1 MNNRELINCANQS
14 KFYQQKLLHV
24 NTELW
29 ESIPFTTKKELRE
42 VDEYDLLG
50 VDRSQIATYHET
62 SGTSGKPSPSWFSHN
77 DTLQEAKLL
86 MDSDLQLSENDLIL
100 NRFPFAI
107 ALPAFILYWTAREA
121 KAGFISADQWNLAAP
136 ISRVV
141 EILQKTKPSILA
153 IGSNEAIRLYHV
165 AKAMGVQFPL
175 ANLRALIVAGE
186 LVSPSRR
193 KYIEQLFG
201 VPVHM
206 LFGSTETGSLSLS
219 CKEGH
224 FHLTHPKVKFEVVD
238 EQGQVLPFNEK
249 GYCVLSTAREGMP
262 LLRYFNE
269 DIIEIQEDHTCSC
282 GNETPV
288 LIHYGREIES
298 ITVHGNTF
306 SFYDIQEAIYTLNEI
321 PFQWQLQQIDQTVTF
336 FLQYT
341 KIVDVSS
348 ISKELSDKLGLEV
361 LVELSELYPIENYI
375 QKPKHTKTTY
385 IEKIFTDVLVAE

>member
-24 NTELW
+24 NTEQW
-29 ESIPFTTKKELRE
+29 ESIPFTTKNELRE

-50 VDRSQIATYHET
+50 VDRLQIATYHET

-86 MDSDLQLSENDLIL
+86 MDSDLQLSEHDLIL

-238 EQGQVLPFNEK
+238 QQGQVLPYNEK
-249 GYCVLSTAREGMP
+249 GYCVLSTGREGMP

-269 DIIEIQEDHTCSC
+269 DIIEIQEGQTCSC
-282 GNETPV
+282 GNEAPV

-298 ITVHGNTF
+298 ITVNGKTF
-306 SFYDIQEAIYTLNEI
+306 NFYDIQEAIYTLEEI

-341 KIVDVSS
+341 KIVDVTS
-348 ISKELSDKLGLEV
+348 ISNELSNKLGFEV
-361 LVELSELYPIENYI
+361 LVELSELYPIEHYI
-375 QKPKHTKTTY
+375 QKPKHTKTSY
-385 IEKIFTDVLVAE
+385 IEKICTDVLVAE